1 MADTE
6 YSKNVVTTPVREV
19 GAGLKVK
26 GITIPTRTYMSNKLV
41 PGSETYIEV
50 SWIYEM
56 PEPSL
61 VIPAYHSHPYNEVT
75 LLIGSDPHNPED
87 LGAEIESYLGDE
99 KINCT
104 RTNATFI
111 PAHVEH
117 GHLEWK
123 SFKRPH
129 MMMSIMLGTGDFDK
143 ANPGALDH

>member
-1 MADTE
+1 MAQSK
-6 YSKNVVTTPVREV
+6 YSQNIVTTPVREV
-19 GAGLKVK
+19 GAGMKVK

-41 PGSETYIEV
+41 PGCETYIEF

-61 VIPAYHSHPYNEVT
+61 VIPAFHSHPYNEIT

-99 KINCT
+99 KIT
-104 RTNATFI
+104 ITKTNSTFI
-111 PAHVEH
+111 PKHVEH

-123 SFKRPH
+123 SFTRPH

>member
-1 MADTE
+1 MAQSK
-6 YSKNVVTTPVREV
+6 YSQNIVTTPIREV
-19 GAGLKVK
+19 GAGMKVK

-41 PGSETYIEV
+41 PGCETYIEV

-61 VIPAYHSHPYNEVT
+61 VIPAFHSHPYNEIT
-75 LLIGSDPHNPED
+75 LLMGSDPHNPED

-99 KINCT
+99 KIT
-104 RTNATFI
+104 YTKTNSVFI
-111 PAHVEH
+111 PKHVEH

-123 SFKRPH
+123 SFTRPH

>member
-1 MADTE
+1 MANSK
-6 YSKNVVTTPVREV
+6 YSKNVVTTPLREV

-41 PGSETYIEV
+41 PGCETYIEL

-104 RTNATFI
+104 QTNSTFI

>member
-1 MADTE
+1 MADTK
-6 YSKNVVTTPVREV
+6 YSQNIVTKPIREV
-19 GAGLKVK
+19 GANMKVK

-41 PGSETYIEV
+41 PGCETYIEV

-61 VIPAYHSHPYNEVT
+61 VIPAFHSHPYNEIT
-75 LLIGSDPHNPED
+75 LLMGSDPHNPED

-99 KINCT
+99 KIT
-104 RTNATFI
+104 YTKTNSAFI
-111 PAHVEH
+111 PKHVKH
-117 GHLEWK
+117 GHLEWR
-123 SFKRPH
+123 SFTRPH